1 MGYKIYLGET
11 SQSQVS
17 WQDIRL
23 KKLRKKNFGI
33 DCKEYIFSS
42 RMMSKETDDGSMS
55 CIDSNY
61 DECMYEALIKH
72 MESKTPSE
80 NGCTVPWLINGT
92 SGVTDICTKQQNIN
106 TTFWEAWN
114 RVTNQLNDCPVPC
127 KTLLVNLGAK
137 NHQIEEDSNRGRFYL
152 YFAPRTMVSRELLLY
167 TPLSLFAE
175 IGGYVGLLLG
185 VSIWNFAAWISNILE
200 SKINKMEMKYKVT
213 NIRPESSL

>member
-1 MGYKIYLGET
+1 
-11 SQSQVS
+11 
-17 WQDIRL
+17 
-23 KKLRKKNFGI
+23 
-33 DCKEYIFSS
+33 
-42 RMMSKETDDGSMS
+42 MMSKETDDGSLS

-61 DECMYEALIKH
+61 DECMYGALIKH

-92 SGVTDICTKQQNIN
+92 SGVTDICTTQPNIN

-137 NHQIEEDSNRGRFYL
+137 NHKIEENSFGRFYL

-175 IGGYVGLLLG
+175 IGGYVGLPLG